1 MREQLF
7 INGIEIPLSR
17 SLDPSFTRSITDIKN
32 PEKRNATYSKSV
44 TVPNSKEANVLFA
57 SIWDINIITSSFDVT
72 KKADCRYIL
81 NGAETISGYCQ
92 LKEINITDN
101 KEIEYSIVIYS
112 EFANLMKSIQNLE
125 LTDLT
130 GLDVYDHIINQEVQN
145 WSTGNDG
152 EPYQIF
158 KNYPSTIPGAL
169 GVGYIYPLIDFGLS
183 SDAVTYDVMDIAC
196 CIYAKEYW
204 DRIHDQAGF
213 TYEFLDSDFEDHF
226 KHLIVPGSPDN
237 YKLSSDEIANREFK
251 ANTAVFDDTGTS
263 TSNNLTKGSFSTPDT
278 IIFTVEELDLG
289 GVYNNVNGKFTAPAL
304 GRYSIT
310 SIFDIFVNFKPND
323 TISSLES
330 LGEVDFIA
338 RIKFYDASAATTT
351 TIEEINFRI
360 KHEGFSVGNRNSTVL
375 PTAGNP
381 DYFTHL
387 FLVDIPR
394 EVNPPNRVQ
403 LAIINKEMNTGDQVY
418 IEYTAN
424 YETDFPN
431 YFRDGGGAFS
441 GGNATLNL
449 VSLTPSTLAGKISN
463 TNMLEGSIFE
473 IERAIPEGVK
483 QLDFL
488 MNYIKE
494 YNLFVDIDPDD
505 PKHLIYAPRDT
516 FYNTDVIDLREK
528 VSIDKGI
535 VYNPVGALDAK
546 EYLYKHKDD
555 DDYLNQKYKSDW
567 LATYGQRSILTTNDF
582 SEKVSKTEVPSSP
595 TPLADQGNGNNRVVS
610 TILKVD
616 ELGNRVSTKFN
627 WRTLYYGGLKDN
639 FENWVHQSA
648 VFPPISQTQYPYAG
662 HFDDPFNPTLDI
674 NFGLV
679 REVYYYDFIDDI
691 VPTDNNLYNKYH
703 SKYIREITDKDS
715 KLVEAFVNMDAV
727 DFKTWS
733 FRNLYYFDNAYFR
746 LQEVQGFNPTSNEL
760 TKCVFLKLKE
770 VSPFK
775 PTLTP
780 ADGGGSPF
788 EPQTDDGTTGGEVN
802 QQEFS
807 PLKGITQSPQQDG
820 NNYNARTNEVTGE
833 DNFVS
838 IKATNVNI
846 KGDSNQVYSGVDGA
860 TLIDSNNNIISAG
873 LADVVL
879 INTDGVTVTES
890 GVTYIGGQK
899 VNPDQISLPTAVETV
914 TTSQTVSSDVL
925 TYMGDTSS
933 GDITMTFNL
942 VGEVYTEGQI
952 WNFKKVAS
960 SNQFIISISGG
971 TIDGAASI
979 NIATIYDNA
988 AVQYD
993 GTNFIII

>member
-7 INGIEIPLSR
+7 INNIEIPLSR

-44 TVPNSKEANVLFA
+44 TIPHSKEANILFG
-57 SIWDINIITSSFDVT
+57 SIWDINIETLSFDVT
-72 KKADCRYIL
+72 QKADCRYIVD
-81 NGAETISGYCQ
+81 GADTIIGYCQ
-92 LKEINITDN
+92 LKEISLTDN
-101 KEIEYSIVIYS
+101 KEIEYKIVIYS

-130 GLDVYDHIINQEVQN
+130 GLDIYDHIINQEVQN

-158 KNYPSTIPGAL
+158 ENYPSTIPGVL

-183 SDAVTYDVMDIAC
+183 SDAITYDVMDIAC

-237 YKLSSDEIANREFK
+237 YKLSSDDIADREFK
-251 ANTAVFDDTGTS
+251 ANTAVFNSTGTDV
-263 TSNNLTKGSFSTPDT
+263 SNNLPKGSYSSPDN
-278 IIFTVEELDLG
+278 IIFTVEESDVG
-289 GVYNNVNGKFTAPAL
+289 GVYDNVTGEFTAPAL
-304 GRYSIT
+304 GRYSII
-310 SIFDIFVNFKPND
+310 SSFDVFVNFIPND
-323 TISSLES
+323 LVTNLES
-330 LGEVDFIA
+330 LGEVDLIA
-338 RIKFYDASAATTT
+338 RIMFDDGTGAVS
-351 TIEEINFRI
+351 IEEVTFRI
-360 KHEGFSVGNRNSTVL
+360 KHEGFSIGARTSNNPSTF
-375 PTAGNP
+375 PDS
-381 DYFTHL
+381 DYFTEL
-387 FLVDIPR
+387 FLVELPR
-394 EVNPPNRVQ
+394 DANPPNRIQ
-403 LAIINKEMNTGDQVY
+403 LAIIDKVMDAGDKVY
-418 IEYTAN
+418 IDWSAN
-424 YETDFPN
+424 YETEFPN
-431 YFRDGGGAFS
+431 YFRDAGGTFY
-441 GGNATLNL
+441 GGNATLN
-449 VSLTPSTLAGKISN
+449 VISDSTSTFASKVSN
-463 TNMLEGSIFE
+463 TNMLEGSFYE
-473 IERAIPEGVK
+473 VSNSIPEKVK
-483 QLDFL
+483 QVDFL

-494 YNLFVDIDPDD
+494 YNLFVDVDPDK

-516 FYNTDVIDLREK
+516 FYNTEVIDLREK

-535 VYNPVGALDAK
+535 IYKPVGALDAK

-555 DDYLNQKYKSDW
+555 SDYLNEKYLSDW
-567 LATYGQRSILTTNDF
+567 GATYGQREILTTNDF
-582 SEKVSKTEVPSSP
+582 SEKVSKTEVNSSP

-648 VFPPISQTQYPYAG
+648 VFPPISQSQYPYAG

-775 PTLTP
+775 PTLVP

-820 NNYNARTNEVTGE
+820 NNYNARTNQVTGE

-846 KGDSNQVYSGVDGA
+846 KGDGNQVYSGVDGA
-860 TLIDSNNNIISAG
+860 TLIDSNNNVISAG

-899 VNPDQISLPTAVETV
+899 VNADQISLPTAVETV
-914 TTSQTVSSDVL
+914 TASQTVQSDVL
-925 TYMGDTSS
+925 TYICDTSS

-942 VGEVYTEGQI
+942 VGEIYKEGQI
-952 WNFKKVAS
+952 WNFKKSSA
-960 SNQFIISISGG
+960 SNQLIISVGGG
-971 TIDGAASI
+971 TIDGSASI
-979 NIATIYDNA
+979 NVLTLYDNA

>member
-7 INGIEIPLSR
+7 INDIEIPLSR

-44 TVPNSKEANVLFA
+44 TIPHSKEANILFG
-57 SIWDINIITSSFDVT
+57 SIWDINIETLSFDVT
-72 KKADCRYIL
+72 QKADCRYIVD
-81 NGAETISGYCQ
+81 GADTIIGYCQ
-92 LKEINITDN
+92 LKEISLTDN
-101 KEIEYSIVIYS
+101 KEIEYKIVIYS

-130 GLDVYDHIINQEVQN
+130 GLDIYDHIINQEVQN

-158 KNYPSTIPGAL
+158 ENYPSTIPGAL

-183 SDAVTYDVMDIAC
+183 SDAITYDVMDIAC

-237 YKLSSDEIANREFK
+237 YKLSSDDIADREFK
-251 ANTAVFDDTGTS
+251 ANTAVFNSTGTDV
-263 TSNNLTKGSFSTPDT
+263 SNNLPKGSYSSPDN
-278 IIFTVEELDLG
+278 IIFTVEESDVG
-289 GVYNNVNGKFTAPAL
+289 GVYDNVTGEFTAPAL
-304 GRYSIT
+304 GRYSII
-310 SIFDIFVNFKPND
+310 SSFDVFVNFIPND
-323 TISSLES
+323 LVTNLES
-330 LGEVDFIA
+330 LGEVDLIA
-338 RIKFYDASAATTT
+338 RIMFDDGTGAVS
-351 TIEEINFRI
+351 IEEVTFRI
-360 KHEGFSVGNRNSTVL
+360 KHEGFSIGARTSNNPSTF
-375 PTAGNP
+375 PDS
-381 DYFTHL
+381 DYFTEL
-387 FLVDIPR
+387 FLVELPR
-394 EVNPPNRVQ
+394 DANPPNRIQ
-403 LAIINKEMNTGDQVY
+403 LAIIDKVMDAGDKVY
-418 IEYTAN
+418 IDWSAN
-424 YETDFPN
+424 YETEFPN
-431 YFRDGGGAFS
+431 YFRDAGGTFY
-441 GGNATLNL
+441 GGNATLN
-449 VSLTPSTLAGKISN
+449 VISDSTSTFASKVSN
-463 TNMLEGSIFE
+463 TNMLEGSFYE
-473 IERAIPEGVK
+473 VSNSIPEKVK
-483 QLDFL
+483 QVDFL

-494 YNLFVDIDPDD
+494 YNLFVDVDPDK

-535 VYNPVGALDAK
+535 IYKPVGALDAK

-555 DDYLNQKYKSDW
+555 SDYLNEKYLSDW
-567 LATYGQRSILTTNDF
+567 GATYGQREILTTNDF
-582 SEKVSKTEVPSSP
+582 SEKVSKTEVNSSP
-595 TPLADQGNGNNRVVS
+595 TPLADQGNGNNRVVP

-616 ELGNRVSTKFN
+616 ALGNRVSTKFN

-639 FENWVHQSA
+639 FENWIHQSS
-648 VFPPISQTQYPYAG
+648 VFLPISQSQYPYAG

-691 VPTDNNLYNKYH
+691 IPTDNNLYNKYH

-775 PTLTP
+775 PTLVP

-838 IKATNVNI
+838 IKATNVSI
-846 KGDSNQVYSGVDGA
+846 KGDGNQVYSGVDGA
-860 TLIDSNNNIISAG
+860 TLIDSNNNVISAG

-899 VNPDQISLPTAVETV
+899 VNPNQISLPTAVETV
-914 TTSQTVSSDVL
+914 TASQTVQSDVL
-925 TYMGDTSS
+925 TYICDTSG

-942 VGEVYTEGQI
+942 VGEIYKEGQI
-952 WNFKKVAS
+952 WNFKKFSA
-960 SNQFIISISGG
+960 SNQLIISVGGG
-971 TIDGAASI
+971 TIDGSSSI
-979 NIATIYDNA
+979 NVLTLYDNA